1 VTMRQ
6 VGYRQR
12 RKRHRGYEVLDGG
25 IAQET
30 AANDAPTPDEELER
44 GRSLAVSRRLGERV
58 LERLGSDLLARQL
71 YETALTEDLDPSAEA
86 ARFHRSPAEIKA
98 AHDRLRYH
106 ARIVL
111 EEWNASE
118 ARRMSTLKERTTTR
132 SEEDTP

>member
-1 VTMRQ
+1 MVACLFSGRGST
-6 VGYRQR
+6 VQR
-12 RKRHRGYEVLDGG
+12 
-25 IAQET
+25 
-30 AANDAPTPDEELER
+30 AAVAKHPAAR
-44 GRSLAVSRRLGERV
+44 RRLTYYPPSQRTRV

-86 ARFHRSPAEIKA
+86 ARFRRTPAEIKA

-118 ARRMSTLKERTTTR
+118 ARRMSTLKERATTR